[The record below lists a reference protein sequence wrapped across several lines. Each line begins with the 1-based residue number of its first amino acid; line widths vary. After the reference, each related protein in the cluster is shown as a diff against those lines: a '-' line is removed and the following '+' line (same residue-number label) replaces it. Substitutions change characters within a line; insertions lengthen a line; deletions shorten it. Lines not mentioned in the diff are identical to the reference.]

1 MPLTVSKI
9 ITAVLFGPRRSGRW
23 CCDKAGA
30 WERSCVG
37 AVASCLHECEDDS
50 VRVIAVSV
58 LVFGLCEAGWKSM
71 EIL

>member
-1 MPLTVSKI
+1 MPIAVSKI

-23 CCDKAGA
+23 RCDKAGA

-37 AVASCLHECEDDS
+37 AVASCLHECEDDG

-58 LVFGLCEAGWKSM
+58 LVFGMCEVGWKSM

>member
-9 ITAVLFGPRRSGRW
+9 ITAVLFGPRRSDRW
-23 CCDKAGA
+23 RCGKAGA

-37 AVASCLHECEDDS
+37 AFASCLHECKGGG

-58 LVFGLCEAGWKSM
+58 SVFGLCEAGWKSM